1 MWTIAKVLNGFADL
15 PNERFH
21 TFAVKYDGEIVGKLH
36 YDRGR
41 WKSAG
46 GPAWQGTLFK
56 TSLHGSIG
64 AGPNCAGRAYHN
76 KDKRKVLEWFKTG
89 KLA

>member
-1 MWTIAKVLNGFADL
+1 MWTIAKVKDGFADF

-21 TFAVKYDGEIVGKLH
+21 TFAILKDREVVGKLR
-36 YDRGR
+36 YDGSR

-64 AGPNCAGRAYHN
+64 SGPNCAGRAYHN
-76 KDKRKVLEWFKTG
+76 KDKSKVLAWFKTG
-89 KLA
+89 KCA

>member
-1 MWTIAKVLNGFADL
+1 MWTIAKVLDGFSDL

-21 TFAVKYDGEIVGKLH
+21 TFAVKYDGEVVGKLH
-36 YDRGR
+36 FDRGR

-56 TSLHGSIG
+56 TTLHGRDYISGCTGIS
-64 AGPNCAGRAYHN
+64 YYN

-89 KLA
+89 ECA

>member
-1 MWTIAKVLNGFADL
+1 MWTIAKVRDGFADL

-21 TFAVKYDGEIVGKLH
+21 TFAVKYDGEVVGKLRF
-36 YDRGR
+36 DRGR

-46 GPAWQGTLFK
+46 GPAWQGILFK
-56 TSLHGSIG
+56 TKLHGQDYGSGCSGIS
-64 AGPNCAGRAYHN
+64 YYN

-89 KLA
+89 VCA